1 MNTMLKIVHFLRDPH
16 SKKIQLHKERYQE
29 LDELAKV
36 AVDINDPEAYKSLQA
51 EMREVFFDYLTSLGM
66 DAIYKF
72 SPHLILACLISLK
85 FRTIMIPLF
94 NWQVNTVFAYL
105 CLYFL
110 FHFLLKP
117 VIGLIKTKMTNAEQ
131 AGIQVDTKITAGGN

>member
-1 MNTMLKIVHFLRDPH
+1 MNTMLKILDFLRDPH
-16 SKKIQLHKERYQE
+16 SQKIQQHKERYQE
-29 LDELAKV
+29 LDELSKV
-36 AVDINDPEAYKSLQA
+36 AVTINDQEAYKSLQA
-51 EMREVFFDYLTSLGM
+51 EMREVFFDYLTALGM

-72 SPHLILACLISLK
+72 FPHLVLACLISLK
-85 FRTIMIPLF
+85 FKTITIPLF

-117 VIGLIKTKMTNAEQ
+117 VIGLIKTKMTKVEQ
-131 AGIQVDTKITAGGN
+131 ASIQMDTK